1 MSEQV
6 VLDRAL
12 ELGWRPLPAD
22 ADHPTDREYKG
33 DPTKFVEAEEY
44 IERGERV
51 LPIVREH
58 SKKLEAELKQ
68 TRLQLNESLELQ
80 KASAE
85 AIEALKRSHETDV
98 QREVEKT
105 RKRVLE
111 EIKVARKDGDV
122 DLEFELRDQL
132 DQLPEKTTEVVVAK
146 PAASAAAPAPK
157 FAEEFLEWRVD
168 NDWYGV
174 DLRKTALADGI
185 AAELRKD
192 KKNNAIEGRE
202 FFDMVGQEVDAYLK
216 PAPRGSKV
224 ESGRGSSYGKDF
236 NAGGEGKSFAD
247 LPAEAKAACKADEKN
262 LVGPGR
268 AFKTAAEWQ
277 KEYTEQYFR

>member
-1 MSEQV
+1 MAEQEV
-6 VLDRAL
+6 IDRAV

-22 ADHPTDREYKG
+22 ADHPTDKEYKG
-33 DPTKFVEAEEY
+33 DPTKFVEADEY
-44 IERGERV
+44 VERGERV

-58 SKKLEAELKQ
+58 AKKLEVELKQ
-68 TRLQLNESLELQ
+68 TQRQLAESLELQ

-85 AIEALKRSHETDV
+85 AIEALKTSHEADV

-111 EIKVARKDGDV
+111 EIKSARKEGDV

-132 DQLPEKTTEVVVAK
+132 DQLPPKEEAK
-146 PAASAAAPAPK
+146 PKPSASAAQPAPK
-157 FAEEFLEWRVD
+157 FAKEFLEWRAD

-192 KKNNAIEGRE
+192 AKNSTIEGRE
-202 FFDMVGQEVDAYLK
+202 FFDMVGQEVEAYLK

-224 ESGRGSSYGKDF
+224 ESSRGSSYGKEF
-236 NAGGEGKSFAD
+236 NEGGDGKSYSD
-247 LPAEAKAACKADEKN
+247 LPPEAKAQCKADEKN

-277 KEYTEQYFR
+277 KHYAEQYFR